1 MYFWSVRRRLCWR
14 RNGNCDN
21 WWNPIRNYSGGKTC
35 LLNVECGVKKYG
47 FNKLDMKRY
56 ICFRGG
62 LFKTEIG
69 TLGQRVT
76 KKDTECGLGG

>member
-1 MYFWSVRRRLCWR
+1 M
-14 RNGNCDN
+14 
-21 WWNPIRNYSGGKTC
+21 
-35 LLNVECGVKKYG
+35 LNVECGVKKYG

-76 KKDTECGLGG
+76 RKDTECGLGG